1 MKDVIPKI
9 KNERIAKAGVLLI
22 SYGQTGAALI
32 QFASQTDSFTVQAA
46 MIDQLDELSY
56 HNLQKKYKL
65 SDDMLDKVSSFAIPY
80 CK

>member
-1 MKDVIPKI
+1 M
-9 KNERIAKAGVLLI
+9 

-32 QFASQTDSFTVQAA
+32 QLASQTDSFTTQAA
-46 MIDQLDELSY
+46 MIDRLDELSY